1 MFCDMQIEFFFH
13 LELLLALAV
22 SDTKCIFSKRSLL
35 TQRLHENIR
44 QKQNY
49 GGLSSVAVNSS

>member
-1 MFCDMQIEFFFH
+1 MQIEFFFH